1 LARLA
6 LAQEQALMLIDEP
19 NSHLDISNQGL
30 VLNLVR
36 HLVSKGEK
44 TVVFTTHDPTFAVS
58 VADYVVLLKNGQ
70 TVAAGA
76 VDEVIT
82 GVNLSTVYNT
92 PVEVHRLN
100 GRLVVLAQEP
110 VE

>member
-1 LARLA
+1 M
-6 LAQEQALMLIDEP
+6 LMDEP
-19 NSHLDISNQGL
+19 TSHLDISNQGL

-36 HLVSKGEK
+36 HLVNKRGK
-44 TVVFTTHDPTFAVS
+44 TVVFTTHDPTSAVS

-70 TVAAGA
+70 TVAAGV

-82 GVNLSTVYNT
+82 GANLSTVYNT

-100 GRLVVLAQEP
+100 GRLVILPQE
-110 VE
+110 